1 MLQFGGVST
10 CLFRQIISLC
20 IQNSKNCAFPVKFVT
35 LYHIYKGM
43 HDFLMFQLYF
53 RCTFA
58 AETIRN
64 I

>member
-20 IQNSKNCAFPVKFVT
+20 IQNSKNRAFPIKFVT

-43 HDFLMFQLYF
+43 HDFFMF
-53 RCTFA
+53 R
-58 AETIRN
+58 
-64 I
+64 